1 MLNNVLCDG
10 VLYLV
15 IGGLYMAS
23 VITLLNVI
31 KDEVMK
37 VLNRR
42 KKKTEEV
49 KETLEEK
56 VARKQREF
64 EAFKKY
70 IESCPQP
77 EDIEVAENL
86 DITFDW
92 SNLSLISRLTIDDVV
107 INVNDK
113 LLQHGCR
120 VDYRNIA
127 YHTLRNPLPTF
138 N

>member
-1 MLNNVLCDG
+1 MLNNLLVVGLLGVIVSKAVMSIPNVL
-10 VLYLV
+10 
-15 IGGLYMAS
+15 
-23 VITLLNVI
+23 
-31 KDEVMK
+31 K
-37 VLNRR
+37 R
-42 KKKTEEV
+42 KKKVADREQFER
-49 KETLEEK
+49 ELQEK
-56 VARKQREF
+56 VARRQQEF
-64 EAFKKY
+64 EEFKKY
-70 IESCPQP
+70 IEGCPQP
-77 EDIEVAENL
+77 EDIEIAENL

-127 YHTLRNPLPTF
+127 YHTLRNPLPVF

>member
-1 MLNNVLCDG
+1 MLNNLLVVGLLGVIVSKAVMSIPNVL
-10 VLYLV
+10 
-15 IGGLYMAS
+15 
-23 VITLLNVI
+23 
-31 KDEVMK
+31 K
-37 VLNRR
+37 R
-42 KKKTEEV
+42 KKKVADREQFER
-49 KETLEEK
+49 ELQEK
-56 VARKQREF
+56 VTRRQQEF
-64 EAFKKY
+64 EEFKKY
-70 IESCPQP
+70 IEGCPQP
-77 EDIEVAENL
+77 EDIEIAENL

-127 YHTLRNPLPTF
+127 YHTLRNPLPVF

>member
-1 MLNNVLCDG
+1 MLNNLLVVGLLGVVVSKAIISIPSVL
-10 VLYLV
+10 
-15 IGGLYMAS
+15 
-23 VITLLNVI
+23 
-31 KDEVMK
+31 K
-37 VLNRR
+37 R
-42 KKKTEEV
+42 KKKVADREQFER
-49 KETLEEK
+49 ELQEK
-56 VARKQREF
+56 VARRQQEF
-64 EAFKKY
+64 EEFKKY
-70 IESCPQP
+70 IEGCPQP
-77 EDIEVAENL
+77 EDIEIAENL

>member
-1 MLNNVLCDG
+1 MKLFMGLV
-10 VLYLV
+10 V
-15 IGGLYMAS
+15 IGVFVAGVVDKAL
-23 VITLLNVI
+23 
-31 KDEVMK
+31 E

-42 KKKTEEV
+42 KKRVTDREQFER
-49 KETLEEK
+49 ELQEK
-56 VARKQREF
+56 VARRQQEF
-64 EAFKKY
+64 EEFKRY
-70 IESCPQP
+70 IEGCPQP

-127 YHTLRNPLPTF
+127 YHALRNPLPTF